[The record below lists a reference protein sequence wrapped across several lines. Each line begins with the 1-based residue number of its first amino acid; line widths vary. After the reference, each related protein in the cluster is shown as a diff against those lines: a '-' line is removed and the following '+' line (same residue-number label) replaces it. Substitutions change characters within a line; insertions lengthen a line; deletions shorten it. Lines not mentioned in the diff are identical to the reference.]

1 MPFTLKSPTIRFLN
15 TLGLCEDKVLTLRQY
30 RSRPKSLSVAE
41 APKASNK
48 IVEVFKIGEFKHEVR
63 QFQKPYDNQQAEQ
76 ISLMV

>member
-15 TLGLCEDKVLTLRQY
+15 TLGLCEDKVRTLRQY

-48 IVEVFKIGEFKHEVR
+48 IVEAFKIRSV
-63 QFQKPYDNQQAEQ
+63 
-76 ISLMV
+76 MTV